1 MNAFKI
7 AYDIINSRH
16 GWSVAEQFEDTYSKG
31 QSFDEQNDNALKYIL
46 DELQQ
51 ISKSNVLNAD
61 AMADL
66 EYYMENLKKYLRD
79 IKKLLEHIK
88 LMGSKILDDS
98 KIN

>member
-16 GWSVAEQFEDTYSKG
+16 GWSVAEQFEDTYAKG

-66 EYYMENLKKYLRD
+66 AYYMENLKKYL
-79 IKKLLEHIK
+79 
-88 LMGSKILDDS
+88 STYAQ
-98 KIN
+98 